1 MKQIIKDILPQS
13 VVKPIQNAVIT
24 IKNLP
29 QKRTFNQEVF
39 PNINAL
45 KCEIAYNRFGAYC
58 VPLSSKHRPAAQ
70 RVLRN
75 AIYEEDTIEYMR
87 NNNKGGD
94 IVHAG
99 TYFGDFLP
107 GLSSGC
113 SEGQKIWAFE
123 PNPESFHCAQVT
135 LLLNRITNV
144 NLRNAGLGKESNTNM
159 TFQTHDKDGTPLGG
173 SSFFTENMTGTE
185 DGEEIGIVAID
196 DIVPEDRHISI
207 LQLDVEGFEEV
218 ALKGAMKT
226 ITRCKPILILEIIP
240 DSTLLTDIFF
250 QESIIGLGYREQG
263 QVHGNVIYHP

>member
-1 MKQIIKDILPQS
+1 MKQFLKDILPQS
-13 VVKPIQNAVIT
+13 VVKPLQNAVIT

-29 QKRTFNQEVF
+29 QKRNFEQEVF
-39 PNINAL
+39 PSINAL
-45 KCEIAYNRFGAYC
+45 KCEVAYNRFGAYC

-75 AIYEEDTIEYMR
+75 AIYEEDTIEFMR
-87 NNNKGGD
+87 KNNKGGD
-94 IVHAG
+94 IIHAG

-107 GLSSGC
+107 GLSSGI
-113 SEGQKIWAFE
+113 SENQKIWAFE

-144 NLRNAGLGKESNTNM
+144 NLQNAGLGEESNENM
-159 TFQTHDKDGTPLGG
+159 TFQTHDEDGTPLGG
-173 SSFFTENMTGTE
+173 SSFFTDNSGGENS
-185 DGEEIGIVAID
+185 EEIPIVAID
-196 DIVPEDRHISI
+196 DVIPEDRNISI

-240 DSTLLTDIFF
+240 DSTLLTDSFF
-250 QESIIGLGYREQG
+250 QESIIGLGYKKQG
-263 QVHGNVIYHP
+263 HVHGNVIYHP